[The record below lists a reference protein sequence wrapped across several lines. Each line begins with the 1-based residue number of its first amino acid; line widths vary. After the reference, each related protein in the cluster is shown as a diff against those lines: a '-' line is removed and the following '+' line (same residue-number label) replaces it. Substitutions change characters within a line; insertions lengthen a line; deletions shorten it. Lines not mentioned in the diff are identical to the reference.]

1 MCIEVQC
8 MSEGFSEC
16 KFVCCHAKTSA
27 EIVSLALAAA
37 SNRKL
42 ETYMLALAVP
52 QPSKSLHCSKRNT
65 TAGRAAAE

>member
-1 MCIEVQC
+1 

-52 QPSKSLHCSKRNT
+52 QPSKSLFKKKYNSGASN
-65 TAGRAAAE
+65 